1 SKQKYPRPNIV
12 LSRCLNRE
20 ICRYDGQLIRD
31 DFIDRLQ
38 DHVNF
43 ITVCPEVGIGLGTPR
58 DSLVLVGNP
67 DSPRLMQP
75 TTGRN
80 LTNDLQSFA
89 TGFLEQLGDVDG
101 FILKQRSP
109 SCGNRQVKIFRQI
122 DDAEPA
128 WYGNGLFTEIARN
141 KYPHLPLIDEERL
154 ADSAHRHSFL
164 AAIFTNAG
172 RRLSEEIN
180 LSNDSRQAGIGLG
193 VQLYPAVLQ
202 AQWRSEKSN

>member
-1 SKQKYPRPNIV
+1 MKSKQMYPRPNII

-20 ICRYDGQLIRD
+20 ICRYDGQLIGD

-58 DSLVLVGNP
+58 DPLVLVGDP
-67 DSPRLMQP
+67 DAPCLVQL
-75 TTGRN
+75 TTGRD

-109 SCGNRQVKIFRQI
+109 SCGKRQVEIFKQI
-122 DDAEPA
+122 DDDEPA

-141 KYPHLPLIDEERL
+141 KYPYLPLIDEERL

-164 AAIFTNAG
+164 VAIFTNAA
-172 RRLSEEIN
+172 RRLSKAKL
-180 LSNDSRQAGIGLG
+180 LSADSRQAGIEPEAR
-193 VQLYPAVLQ
+193 LYPAVLQ
-202 AQWRSEKSN
+202 AE

>member
-1 SKQKYPRPNIV
+1 MKSKQKYPRPNII

-20 ICRYDGQLIRD
+20 NCRYDGQLIRD

-43 ITVCPEVGIGLGTPR
+43 ITVCPEVGIGLSTPR
-58 DSLVLVGNP
+58 DPLILVGNP
-67 DSPRLMQP
+67 DAPCLVQP
-75 TTGRN
+75 TTGRD

-109 SCGNRQVKIFRQI
+109 SCGNRQVEIFRQI
-122 DDAEPA
+122 DDDEPA

-141 KYPHLPLIDEERL
+141 KYPQLPLIDEERL

-164 AAIFTNAG
+164 VAIFTNAG
-172 RRLSEEIN
+172 RRLSKVK
-180 LSNDSRQAGIGLG
+180 LFSADSRQAGIEPETR
-193 VQLYPAVLQ
+193 LYPAILQ
-202 AQWRSEKSN
+202 AK